1 MTPRRKKVTSRT
13 PEEYAKMIREAAKV
27 GNAQFEFFVAYGRLP
42 TKDDDLSEFIVESIP
57 LNE

>member
-1 MTPRRKKVTSRT
+1 
-13 PEEYAKMIREAAKV
+13 MISEAAKV
-27 GNAQFEFFVAYGRLP
+27 GNAQFEFFVTYGRLP